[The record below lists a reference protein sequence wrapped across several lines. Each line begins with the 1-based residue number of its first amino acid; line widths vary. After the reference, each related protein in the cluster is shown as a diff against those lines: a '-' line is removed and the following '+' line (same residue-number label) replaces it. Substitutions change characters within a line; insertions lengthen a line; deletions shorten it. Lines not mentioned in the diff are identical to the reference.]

1 MIQTTDTP
9 DFGNNGKLLSYMFH
23 QPFNKKA
30 TPFLVEEAAKGHPV
44 IFGTDDTPLKILS
57 VDGGGMYPI
66 IAMLPAPPGGEALVI
81 RANQNGCVKGSP
93 LKLYLLER
101 TVTQYLC
108 VTRVGQS
115 LHPIAKFYTHRSE
128 AEGGSSHQYAV
139 VPVEIPVPWDYPEHH
154 AISEDDL
161 EDSEH
166 EDC

>member
-1 MIQTTDTP
+1 MTQITDTP
-9 DFGNNGKLLSYMFH
+9 NFGDSEPLSSYMFH
-23 QPFNKKA
+23 LPFNKKA
-30 TPFLVEEAAKGHPV
+30 TPFLMKEAANGHPV
-44 IFGTDDTPLKILS
+44 IFGADDTPLKILS

-66 IAMLPAPPGGEALVI
+66 IAMLPAPPGGESLVI
-81 RANQNGCVKGSP
+81 RANQYGCVKGSP

-115 LHPIAKFYTHRSE
+115 LQPIAKFYNHRTE
-128 AEGGSSHQYAV
+128 ADGNSSHQYAV
-139 VPVEIPVPWDYPEHH
+139 VPVEIPVPWDYPERS
-154 AISEDDL
+154 AIPEEDR